1 MLSNSAQPLYAERA
15 LVVGSNFDSRIENGE
30 WPHSTSVLTLFPVF
44 QRRSRTPFRWVR
56 SWLKLIVSYWSRF
69 GWRCRVK
76 PPSLLVFFSS
86 LKPTTHIGFVQLY
99 QCVHNEVQQWTI
111 ACGQPSS
118 EDRGRS
124 PFAQNSRSSVGGGGD
139 QGLFLT
145 LFYTIAAAEK
155 SFLKGC
161 ILQWEMRPVTGSS
174 IKSVL
179 VLMNTSTST
188 L

>member
-15 LVVGSNFDSRIENGE
+15 LVVRSDFDSRIENGE

-44 QRRSRTPFRWVR
+44 QRRSRTPFLLGSGLTQADSHLLKPVWVAMP
-56 SWLKLIVSYWSRF
+56 SKTPVSS
-69 GWRCRVK
+69 C
-76 PPSLLVFFSS
+76 FFSS

-99 QCVHNEVQQWTI
+99 QCVHNEVQQWTV

-118 EDRGRS
+118 ENRGRS

-145 LFYTIAAAEK
+145 PFYTTAAAEK
-155 SFLKGC
+155 
-161 ILQWEMRPVTGSS
+161 
-174 IKSVL
+174 
-179 VLMNTSTST
+179 
-188 L
+188 